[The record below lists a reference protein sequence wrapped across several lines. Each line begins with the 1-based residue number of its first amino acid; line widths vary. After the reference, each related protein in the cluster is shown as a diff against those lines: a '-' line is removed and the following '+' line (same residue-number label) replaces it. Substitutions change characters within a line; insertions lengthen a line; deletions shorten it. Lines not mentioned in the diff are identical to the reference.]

1 MVQFSRGILIYV
13 IVISLHHPITILM
26 EAIGKVKQY
35 YVTVDSV
42 SLITLP
48 LSYLFFKLG
57 CGPMINYYIT
67 IFVFFCVHIIRLV
80 ILKKNICVFSITNY
94 LRSIIIPAVIIIL
107 TILFII
113 YWTKDLITSNFIR
126 LIYIIIVN
134 TTALLLCGFK
144 IALNKKE
151 QKFILDFLLS
161 KLNAIRR
168 VK

>member
-1 MVQFSRGILIYV
+1 
-13 IVISLHHPITILM
+13 
-26 EAIGKVKQY
+26 
-35 YVTVDSV
+35 
-42 SLITLP
+42 
-48 LSYLFFKLG
+48 
-57 CGPMINYYIT
+57 MINYYIT

-151 QKFILDFLLS
+151 QKFISDFLLS

-168 VK
+168 VRRWLTMNSEEQLQNIMLGNSFGTPLIKGGELNIFS